1 MLKLELPGDIK
12 DSGLALPESTP
23 KTLVQIEGENLPY
36 ACQCPCC
43 GALFNIP
50 EGLLYKIEEDT
61 LVDGDL
67 GAEAA
72 EGEARTDIDVNMGE
86 PDFDEGGV
94 SSSTQETRTTSSA
107 AGVGESDDTFI

>member
-1 MLKLELPGDIK
+1 MLRLELPNDIK

-23 KTLVQIEGENLPY
+23 KTLVQIEGENLSY

-50 EGLLYKIEEDT
+50 EGLLYKIEENT
-61 LVDGDL
+61 LIDGDL

-86 PDFDEGGV
+86 PDFDESGV
-94 SSSTQETRTTSSA
+94 SSSTQESSTTSSA
-107 AGVGESDDTFI
+107 TGVGESDDTFI

>member
-1 MLKLELPGDIK
+1 MLRLELSNDVK

-61 LVDGDL
+61 LIDGDL

-72 EGEARTDIDVNMGE
+72 EGEAQTDIDVNMGE
-86 PDFDEGGV
+86 PSFDGGGV
-94 SSSTQETRTTSSA
+94 SSPTQESSTTSSA
-107 AGVGESDDTFI
+107 TEVGESNDTFI

>member
-1 MLKLELPGDIK
+1 MLRLELPNDIK
-12 DSGLALPESTP
+12 DSGLSLPQSTP

-50 EGLLYKIEEDT
+50 EGLLYKIEEDS
-61 LVDGDL
+61 LIDGDL

-72 EGEARTDIDVNMGE
+72 EGEAQMDIDVDTDESDFGE
-86 PDFDEGGV
+86 TSVDSPTPE
-94 SSSTQETRTTSSA
+94 SRTTSSA
-107 AGVGESDDTFI
+107 TGVGESDDTFI

>member
-1 MLKLELPGDIK
+1 MLRLKLPDDSI
-12 DSGLALPESTP
+12 DSGLALPQSTP

-61 LVDGDL
+61 LIDGDL

-72 EGEARTDIDVNMGE
+72 EGEAQTDIDVNMGE
-86 PDFDEGGV
+86 PGFDESGV
-94 SSSTQETRTTSSA
+94 SSSTQESRTTASVT
-107 AGVGESDDTFI
+107 GVGESDDPFI

>member
-1 MLKLELPGDIK
+1 MIRLELPDNVK

-61 LVDGDL
+61 LIDGDL

-86 PDFDEGGV
+86 SDFDEGEV
-94 SSSTQETRTTSSA
+94 ISSTQESDTTSSA
-107 AGVGESDDTFI
+107 TGVGESDDTFI

>member
-1 MLKLELPGDIK
+1 MLKLELPDNIK
-12 DSGLALPESTP
+12 DSGLALPGSTP

-61 LVDGDL
+61 LIDGDL

-72 EGEARTDIDVNMGE
+72 EGEARTDIDVDMGE
-86 PDFDEGGV
+86 PDFDDGGV
-94 SSSTQETRTTSSA
+94 SSSTQESRTTSSTT
-107 AGVGESDDTFI
+107 GVGESDDTFV

>member
-1 MLKLELPGDIK
+1 MLRLELPNDVK

-43 GALFNIP
+43 GSLFNIP

-61 LVDGDL
+61 LIDGDL

-72 EGEARTDIDVNMGE
+72 EGEAQTDIDVTMGE
-86 PDFDEGGV
+86 PNFDEGGV
-94 SSSTQETRTTSSA
+94 SSSTQESSTTSSA
-107 AGVGESDDTFI
+107 TGVGESDDTFV